1 MLKRTAVLMVGL
13 CLASIIA
20 QAQNKVTLSGYIKDA
35 TSQEALI
42 GATIFQTNSQLG
54 TTTNE
59 YGFYTLT
66 LPVADTFGL
75 VISYIGYQAQAKK
88 VATKPNLRLD
98 ILLEPN
104 GLELT
109 QVEVVASR
117 NNDNVQRA
125 QMGVPIPRETGRT
138 S

>member
-66 LPVADTFGL
+66 LPAADTFGL
-75 VISYIGYQAQAKK
+75 VISYVGYQPQAKK
-88 VATKPNLRLD
+88 VSMKTNLRLD
-98 ILLEPN
+98 ILLEPS
-104 GLELT
+104 GLEL
-109 QVEVVASR
+109 
-117 NNDNVQRA
+117 
-125 QMGVPIPRETGRT
+125 
-138 S
+138 